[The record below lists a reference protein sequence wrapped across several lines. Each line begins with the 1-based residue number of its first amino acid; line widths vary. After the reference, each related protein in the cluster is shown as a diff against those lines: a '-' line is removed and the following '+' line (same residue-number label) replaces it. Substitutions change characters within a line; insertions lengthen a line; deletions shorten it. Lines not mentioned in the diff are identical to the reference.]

1 MTSRSGAP
9 IDRLVLV
16 DAQHGTV
23 ALTIDQIE
31 HAKNRTVCDAANAN
45 AQVPCTAPIVTEADL
60 PGAGDNADVAPAF
73 EYAGDTYDFFAGL
86 GRDSLDDNGMTLKST
101 VRYCDP
107 SQTCPYKNAFWNG
120 EQMVYGEGYAAADD
134 VVGHELTH
142 GVTEFSSHLFYY
154 YQSGAINESLSDV
167 FGELIDQTNG
177 AGNDTAEVKWLLGED
192 IPGVGA
198 IRDMETPGAY
208 GDPDRMTSP
217 NYTADASEI
226 DAGGVHTNSGVN
238 NKAAFLI
245 TDGGTFNGRTVTG
258 LGAAKTA
265 RIYYEVETAMLTSAS
280 DYADL
285 GSALPQACTN
295 LVGTAGITAA
305 DCTEVARRRRGDRDG
320 DLAAGRARSRGAR
333 RAPAGSCPRASSP
346 TTSRTRPAA
355 NWSAGADWYNPQNP
369 NPYVGWDPTYATSGT
384 KNLWGDDPY
393 DDAGTS
399 SISMTRSVAIPSG
412 RPAYL
417 RFNHAYGFGDY
428 GSTAYDGGVLEISTN
443 GGASY
448 SDAGPLLTDVGYNG
462 HDLVRATTTRS
473 RAGPRSSQESN
484 GYRSTRATLSSLA
497 GQSVRFRFTTALA
510 HREPAAAAGS
520 WTTSAS
526 TPARRRCR
534 RTPTATVCRTRATPV
549 PPSRRR
555 PRTGAPPRPAPVAAA
570 RPAAAARPS
579 GGGTPGG
586 GAHHPAAR
594 GHAEERQGPL
604 VQGQGQGQA
613 PAAALHLQ
621 RLRRRQEGEPQ
632 GDPQGPRRVPRVGQA
647 DHGGAPGDQ
656 AEQEAAQGQLQDRAQ
671 AHRRGREDPDAAAKL
686 KVR

>member
-1 MTSRSGAP
+1 MLTRTGKFTAIGLVLVGALASGVAPAAAADRAAALKRELGPGVRVSEHRDTGLVRFVGTSAGRPIARPSGLSSSVAPSVAARAFLGRHGDAFGIRDQARDLRATATARGTAGRSTIRFQQLHDGLPVLGGELVVSLDGERNVLSASGEALATDVATAPAVEAGAARAAAVAAVARGEGVSAFQLTATLPELAIYDAGLLGGPGPERASLVWRLEVTSRSAP

-23 ALTIDQIE
+23 ALTIDQIA

-107 SQTCPYKNAFWNG
+107 AQTCPYKNAFWDG

-134 VVGHELTH
+134 VVGHELAH
-142 GVTEFSSHLFYY
+142 GVTEFSSHLNYY

-177 AGNDTAEVKWLLGED
+177 VGNDAAEVKWLLGED

-217 NYTADASEI
+217 SYTADASEI

-245 TDGGTFNGRTVTG
+245 TDGGSFNGRTVTG

-333 RAPAGSCPRASSP
+333 VRRRARA
-346 TTSRTRPAA
+346 
-355 NWSAGADWYNPQNP
+355 D
-369 NPYVGWDPTYATSGT
+369 
-384 KNLWGDDPY
+384 
-393 DDAGTS
+393 
-399 SISMTRSVAIPSG
+399 
-412 RPAYL
+412 
-417 RFNHAYGFGDY
+417 
-428 GSTAYDGGVLEISTN
+428 E
-443 GGASY
+443 
-448 SDAGPLLTDVGYNG
+448 PLL
-462 HDLVRATTTRS
+462 RR
-473 RAGPRSSQESN
+473 
-484 GYRSTRATLSSLA
+484 
-497 GQSVRFRFTTALA
+497 
-510 HREPAAAAGS
+510 HREPGQ
-520 WTTSAS
+520 WQLE
-526 TPARRRCR
+526 RRRR
-534 RTPTATVCRTRATPV
+534 LVQPAEPEPV
-549 PPSRRR
+549 PRLGSDLCHQRHQEPLGRR
-555 PRTGAPPRPAPVAAA
+555 
-570 RPAAAARPS
+570 S
-579 GGGTPGG
+579 
-586 GAHHPAAR
+586 
-594 GHAEERQGPL
+594 L
-604 VQGQGQGQA
+604 
-613 PAAALHLQ
+613 
-621 RLRRRQEGEPQ
+621 RLRRDLLDQHDPQ
-632 GDPQGPRRVPRVGQA
+632 RGDPLRQARLSALQPRV
-647 DHGGAPGDQ
+647 
-656 AEQEAAQGQLQDRAQ
+656 R
-671 AHRRGREDPDAAAKL
+671 
-686 KVR
+686 VR